1 MRATSVNVPPGPRGN
16 FVLGNVLQVKKDP
29 LDFLAWCGQQYGDII
44 RLRLV
49 NRSGYLINNPHYI
62 EQVLVTNAENF
73 IKPPGREP
81 SGTSELLF
89 GEQFMSSDG
98 DFWMRH
104 RRTVQPALHHR
115 RINQYADVMV
125 DYTQRML
132 STWTPGETRDVY
144 QDLMRLTLEVIAR
157 TLFSADAGGDV
168 QKIAAGLD
176 VIMREITSRMVNP
189 FQVPMRI
196 PTRRNVRFKD
206 AVTQLN
212 DFMNRVVAEHADG
225 HAPDDMLSMLLEG
238 RAEDSKSLTEM
249 QWQYEVMTLFIA
261 GYETTALALTWS
273 LYLLSQYPTAA
284 ARLQEEVR
292 AVLGDSP
299 PTAADYSRLEYTGQV
314 IKETLRLYPPV
325 WFLGARIALQTCH
338 LGPYE
343 VPAGAMVL
351 ISPWVTHRDPRN
363 FDRPLEFDP
372 GRWSGE
378 ASKQQPKYAY
388 FPFGGG
394 PRHCIGYSYAVM
406 EAVMMLATIVQTH
419 RLTHVAGH
427 PVEPEPLITLRPR
440 YGMQMVVSP
449 ADRG

>member
-1 MRATSVNVPPGPRGN
+1 
-16 FVLGNVLQVKKDP
+16 LGNVLQVKKDP
-29 LDFLAWCGQQYGDII
+29 LEFLAWCGQNYGDII

-62 EQVLVTNAENF
+62 EQVLVTNADNF
-73 IKPPGREP
+73 VKPPGREP

-89 GEQFMSSDG
+89 GEQFMSTDG

-104 RRTVQPALHHR
+104 RRTVQPALHHK

-125 DYTQRML
+125 DYTRRML
-132 STWTPGETRDVY
+132 STWTDGETRDVSE
-144 QDLMRLTLEVIAR
+144 DLMRLTLDVIAK
-157 TLFSADAGGDV
+157 TLFSTEVGGDIE
-168 QKIAAGLD
+168 KIAAGLN
-176 VIMREITSRMVNP
+176 VIMHEITSRMVNP
-189 FQVPMRI
+189 FQVPMRV
-196 PTRRNVRFKD
+196 PTRRNVRFKE
-206 AVTQLN
+206 AVAQLHE
-212 DFMNRVVAEHADG
+212 FLNRVIAEHADG

-249 QWQYEVMTLFIA
+249 QWQYEVMTMFIA

-273 LYLLSQYPTAA
+273 LYLLSQYPIVAD
-284 ARLQEEVR
+284 RLQEEVR

-299 PTAADYSRLEYTGQV
+299 PTAADYPRLEYTGQV
-314 IKETLRLYPPV
+314 IKETLRLYPPA
-325 WFLGARIALQTCH
+325 WFLGARVASQACRF
-338 LGPYE
+338 GPYE
-343 VPAGAMVL
+343 MPAGAMIL
-351 ISPWVTHRDPRN
+351 ISPWVTHRDARY
-363 FDRPLEFDP
+363 FDKPLEFNP

-378 ASKQQPKYAY
+378 ASKQLPKYAY

-419 RLTHVAGH
+419 RLSHVAGH
-427 PVEPEPLITLRPR
+427 LAVPEPLITLRPK
-440 YGMQMVVSP
+440 YGMQMVVSR